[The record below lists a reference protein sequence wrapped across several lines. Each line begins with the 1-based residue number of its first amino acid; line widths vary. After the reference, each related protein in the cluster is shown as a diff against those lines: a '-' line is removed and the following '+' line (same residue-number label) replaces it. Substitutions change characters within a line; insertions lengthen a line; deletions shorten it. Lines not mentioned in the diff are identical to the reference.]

1 MGQHTD
7 AVNAWEKATAE
18 ARDAAYAARSK
29 AREDYDAK
37 RVELR
42 YAGIYTVATMEGVVE
57 ARETAFI
64 AADAAMAD
72 AIDSAWKA
80 LGAAVAG
87 DPLAEWIVN
96 NCRDRSFEAAGV
108 LRLLPATL
116 AELDAY
122 AESEEWCHE
131 WNEYRQRAIGAGVL
145 TETPITAARRAV
157 HDFVNGLCCPVGRSL
172 AADLDALLDAMINAS
187 NSPAEQVDA

>member
-18 ARDAAYAARSK
+18 ARDAADAVRSK

-145 TETPITAARRAV
+145 TETPITGARKAV
-157 HDFVNGLCCPVGRSL
+157 HDFVNGLCCHMTRSQANEL
-172 AADLDALLDAMINAS
+172 NGLLDALINAS

>member
-18 ARDAAYAARSK
+18 ARVAAAAVRSK

-37 RVELR
+37 SVELR
-42 YAGIYTVATMEGVVE
+42 YAGTYTAAAMEGVDE

-64 AADAAMAD
+64 AADDAMAD

-87 DPLAEWIVN
+87 DPLAEWIIN
-96 NCRDRSFEAAGV
+96 NCRGRSFEAVGI

-116 AELDAY
+116 AELDAH
-122 AESEEWCHE
+122 AESEEWCSE
-131 WNEYRQRAIGAGVL
+131 WDKYRQRAIGAGVL
-145 TETPITAARRAV
+145 TETPIVGARKAV
-157 HDFVNGLCCPVGRSL
+157 HDFVNDLCCHMSRSQASNL
-172 AADLDALLDAMINAS
+172 NGLLDAFAAAN
-187 NSPAEQVDA
+187 